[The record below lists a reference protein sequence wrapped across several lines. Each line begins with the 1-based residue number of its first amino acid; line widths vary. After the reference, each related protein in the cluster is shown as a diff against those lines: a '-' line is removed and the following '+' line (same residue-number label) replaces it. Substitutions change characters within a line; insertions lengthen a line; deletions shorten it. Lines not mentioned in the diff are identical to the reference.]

1 MALRISSILLTL
13 ALLTV
18 GGCKHTST
26 AKYQPPC
33 PPPCPAPVAVA
44 PVQPPC
50 PPGQIPPPPPG
61 TIVPR
66 P

>member
-18 GGCKHTST
+18 AGCKHTST
-26 AKYQPPC
+26 AKYPPC